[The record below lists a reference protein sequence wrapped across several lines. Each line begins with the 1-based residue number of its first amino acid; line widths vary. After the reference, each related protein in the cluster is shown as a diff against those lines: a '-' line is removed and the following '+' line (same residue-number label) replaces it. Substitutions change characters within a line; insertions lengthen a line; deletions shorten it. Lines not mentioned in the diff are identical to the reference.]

1 MKRLLSLALILPTAA
16 LAHSGHDHG
25 SVGGGFAHPL
35 GGADHVLAMVALG
48 LLAAAQA
55 GQIILTQEATL
66 LVCERLPPEWQLLDR
81 GLLEPGARDGFSR
94 AALAAGAELRDW
106 DGQAALLVEGLRRLG
121 FGQDMA

>member
-48 LLAAAQA
+48 LADAVLEKFGGDSLAETRRNARAY
-55 GQIILTQEATL
+55 LDS
-66 LVCERLPPEWQLLDR
+66 LP
-81 GLLEPGARDGFSR
+81 
-94 AALAAGAELRDW
+94 LR
-106 DGQAALLVEGLRRLG
+106 
-121 FGQDMA
+121 